1 MYIIYLNKN
10 RNQLNPHT
18 MPFVSIPTLLIF
30 LVFFLLCFFATW
42 FTVDG
47 LKSNEY
53 FKKYFMVW
61 FIVSM
66 VLPLPCVVAVWLYY
80 NGHPKP
86 FPLLLCLNIW
96 LMGRVFDI
104 LFRKI
109 DKREA
114 RHEKEAKLEE
124 AES

>member
-1 MYIIYLNKN
+1 M
-10 RNQLNPHT
+10 
-18 MPFVSIPTLLIF
+18 MPFVSVPTLLIF
-30 LVFFLLCFFATW
+30 LVSFLLCFFATW

-47 LKSNEY
+47 LKSKEY
-53 FKKYFMVW
+53 FKNYFMVW
-61 FIVSM
+61 LIVSM

-86 FPLLLCLNIW
+86 FSSLLCLNVL
-96 LMGRVFDI
+96 LMNCIFDI

-114 RHEKEAKLEE
+114 EKHRKEAQLKE